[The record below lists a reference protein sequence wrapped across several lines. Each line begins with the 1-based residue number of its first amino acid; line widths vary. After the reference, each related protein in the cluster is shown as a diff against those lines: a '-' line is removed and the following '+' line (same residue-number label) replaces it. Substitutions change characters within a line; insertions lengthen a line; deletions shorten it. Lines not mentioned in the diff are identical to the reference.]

1 MQRLLMHNPI
11 AVAALWIVVYVVI
24 CLFPLSVALL
34 HPSPLGRSF
43 WVEFSVALGFIGLA
57 MMVLQFVM
65 TARVNRIEASYGID
79 ILIQFHRYSSMA
91 AFAMVVVH
99 PVILF
104 IHDPETLQLL
114 NFPQAPLRA
123 RLATIATLA
132 FLVMVVTTIWR
143 RPLKIPYE
151 PWRLLHSVLAVV
163 AVGLGFGHALLVG
176 NYLSL
181 FWQVVLWSGLVLAA
195 LWLIVYVRL
204 VKPWLMTK
212 RPYLVEEVVA
222 QRGDVYTLALRPH
235 GHDGFTFEP
244 GQFAWLTLGVHPV
257 HMREHPF
264 SMSSCGDQSDRIEF
278 GIKALGDFT
287 RRIKDVEP
295 GTKAYLDGPYGVFTT
310 ERYWESA
317 GFVLIA
323 GGIGITPMYS
333 ILKTAIAREDD
344 RPFLLLYS
352 AKSWDDFTYR
362 EELDEMKDKLDLTI
376 IYIPREGHDDWEGET
391 GYVDKDL
398 LDRYIPLHRGSRQ
411 YFICAAPVMMDA
423 VEAALFD
430 LDVPVTNVHMEHFN
444 LA

>member
-1 MQRLLMHNPI
+1 MQRLLMHNPV
-11 AVAALWIVVYVVI
+11 AVAALWIVAYLLF

>member
-11 AVAALWIVVYVVI
+11 AVATLWIVAYVLI
-24 CLFPLSVALL
+24 CLFPLTVALL
-34 HPSPLGRSF
+34 HPIPVDRSF

-57 MMVLQFVM
+57 MMVLQFVL
-65 TARVNRIEASYGID
+65 TARVNRIESSYGID
-79 ILIQFHRYSSMA
+79 ILIQFHRFTSLA
-91 AFAMVVVH
+91 AFVMVLAH
-99 PVILF
+99 PIMLF

-123 RLATIATLA
+123 QLATVGTLA
-132 FLVMVVTTIWR
+132 FVAMVVTTIWR
-143 RPLKIPYE
+143 QPLKIPYE

-163 AVGLGFGHALLVG
+163 AVGFGFGHAMLVG
-176 NYLSL
+176 NYLGL
-181 FWQVVLWSGLVLAA
+181 FWKAVLWSGLVLAA

-212 RPYLVEEVVA
+212 KLYLVEEVIP

-235 GHDGFTFEP
+235 GHEGFTFEP
-244 GQFAWLTLGVHPV
+244 GQFAWITLGVHPI

-264 SMSSCGDQSDRIEF
+264 SMSSCGDQRDRVEF

-287 RRIKDVEP
+287 RQIKDIQP

-310 ERYWESA
+310 ERYWDSA

-333 ILKTAIAREDD
+333 MLKTAITRQDD
-344 RPFLLLYS
+344 RPFLLIYS

-362 EELDEMKDKLDLTI
+362 EALEAMTDKLDLTLV
-376 IYIPREGHDDWEGET
+376 YVPRQGHDGWAGET
-391 GYVDKDL
+391 GYVDQAL
-398 LDRYIPLHRGSRQ
+398 LERCIPLHRGSRQ
-411 YFICAAPVMMDA
+411 YFICAGPAMMDA
-423 VEAALFD
+423 VESALFK
-430 LDVPVTNVHMEHFN
+430 LDVPVQNVHMEHFN